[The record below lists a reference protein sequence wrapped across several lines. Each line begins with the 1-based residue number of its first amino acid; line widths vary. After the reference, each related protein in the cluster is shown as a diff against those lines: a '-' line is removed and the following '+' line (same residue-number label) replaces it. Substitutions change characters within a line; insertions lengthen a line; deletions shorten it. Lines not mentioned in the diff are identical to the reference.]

1 MDQPIREDGP
11 HLASLLAD
19 HLGGDGPL
27 YLRVAEALRQAVDR
41 GELAQGTVL
50 PPERTLARELAV
62 SRSTVVSAYDRL
74 KVEGWLASRQGS
86 GTWVRRPREPERGG
100 VDAVATGG
108 LFLSRGAVATTPTA
122 PHELADGVDEDVV
135 DLTVAAARA
144 VPAVGEMMRSLTEA
158 DLAPL
163 LAHHGY
169 VPAGL
174 AVLREQIAQRYTD
187 EGLPTRDDQ
196 VVVTNG
202 AHQALSL
209 VTRQVIEAGDTVLV
223 ESPTFPG
230 ALDVFRRFGA
240 QAVPLP
246 IDEGG
251 ARTDLLAD
259 LVDRTHARLMF
270 VSPHFHSPTGA
281 VMDAQ
286 RRHEIA
292 ALADRTGLTVIE
304 DLTLADTALDDLE
317 LPPPI
322 AAFATTPSVHT
333 IGSVSKVLWAGLR
346 VGWIRSPESWT
357 TRMLSTK
364 TVADLGS
371 PLLEQ
376 LVVSRLMAD
385 LDRILAE
392 RRATLAPRRDLMCRL
407 LAEQLPSWEFSCP
420 AGGVCVWALLPEG
433 NAIEFADLARQ
444 HGVAV
449 TPGPSLSV
457 DDGNRRALRIVFARP
472 EATVTEGVHRLAV
485 AWGRYRDAD
494 AQPSPR
500 LLV

>member
-11 HLASLLAD
+11 HLASLLRD
-19 HLGGDGPL
+19 RLGGDGPL
-27 YLRVAEALRQAVDR
+27 YLRVSEALRQAVDR

-74 KVEGWLASRQGS
+74 KQEGWLDSRQGS
-86 GTWVRRPREPERGG
+86 GTWVRRPPEPARGG

-108 LFLSRGAVATTPTA
+108 LFLSRGAVATTPTT
-122 PHELADGVDEDVV
+122 PPEVADGLDEDLV
-135 DLTVAAARA
+135 DLTVAASRA
-144 VPAVGEMMRSLTEA
+144 VPAVGEVMRSLSDA

-163 LAHHGY
+163 LSHHGY

-174 AVLREQIAQRYTD
+174 AVLRDQIAQRYTAA
-187 EGLPTRDDQ
+187 GLPTRGDQ
-196 VVVTNG
+196 IVVTNG

-209 VTRQVIEAGDTVLV
+209 VARQVIEPGATVLV

-246 IDEGG
+246 IDVGG

-259 LVDRTHARLMF
+259 LVDRTHARLVF

-281 VMDAQ
+281 VMDAE
-286 RRHEIA
+286 RRQEIA

-304 DLTLADTALDDLE
+304 DLTLAETALDDVD

-322 AAFATTPSVHT
+322 AAYATTPSVHT

-346 VGWIRSPESWT
+346 VGWIRSSESWT

-376 LVVSRLMAD
+376 LVVSHLLRDLDGILAARRAD
-385 LDRILAE
+385 LV
-392 RRATLAPRRDLMCRL
+392 PRRDLMCRL
-407 LAEQLPSWEFSCP
+407 LSEQLPSWDFTCP
-420 AGGVCVWALLPEG
+420 SGGLCVWAVLPDG
-433 NAIEFADLARQ
+433 NAVEFVDHARQ
-444 HGVAV
+444 YGVVV
-449 TPGPSLSV
+449 TPGPALSV

-472 EATVTEGVHRLAV
+472 EAAITEGVHRLAV
-485 AWGRYRDAD
+485 AWGRYLDAD
-494 AQPSPR
+494 AKPSPR